1 MIQDEKNPQPQE
13 DEIYVK
19 VSRRTSEDKP
29 TKGFVFDEEMTNL
42 FAIFGGG
49 MHFNY
54 VFKEVD
60 GKIEEILVQCQELDE
75 PSEPGGTTDEE
86 WSDDKFT
93 LNLAFSNPKS
103 IDVMMEVLDNARKCL
118 RGEIDIRGNRLN

>member
-1 MIQDEKNPQPQE
+1 MEQNTNQTEAIDEM
-13 DEIYVK
+13 YVK
-19 VSRRTSEDKP
+19 VERHKLEDCP

-49 MHFNY
+49 MRFNY
-54 VFKEVD
+54 VFKEID
-60 GKIEEILVQCQELDE
+60 GKIEEVLVQCQELDQQL
-75 PSEPGGTTDEE
+75 EPGGTTDEE